1 MRTRQLVTP
10 VLWSAVVLVAGTVEF
25 FRGCLR
31 LAAMR
36 PKGVFAV
43 VTLAVLWRSSGL
55 LAEQFP
61 VDRVR
66 PLGYGIGTWGTLAVG
81 ILVAE
86 FGLRSRL
93 RRRLWRK
100 LARRWRLGW

>member
-10 VLWSAVVLVAGTVEF
+10 VLWCAVVLVAGTIEF
-25 FRGCLR
+25 LRGCLR
-31 LAAMR
+31 LVAIR

-61 VDRVR
+61 LDRVR
-66 PLGYGIGTWGTLAVG
+66 PLGYGIGVWGALAVG
-81 ILVAE
+81 IAVAE
-86 FGLRSRL
+86 CGLRSRL
-93 RRRLWRK
+93 QRRLWRK
-100 LARRWRLGW
+100 LARRWQLGW

>member
-10 VLWSAVVLVAGTVEF
+10 VLWIAVVLVAGTVEF

-31 LAAMR
+31 LVAMR

-61 VDRVR
+61 LDRVR
-66 PLGYGIGTWGTLAVG
+66 PLGYGIGVWGALGLG

-86 FGLRSRL
+86 CGLRSRL
-93 RRRLWRK
+93 RRRLWAR
-100 LARRWRLGW
+100 LARRWRLGR